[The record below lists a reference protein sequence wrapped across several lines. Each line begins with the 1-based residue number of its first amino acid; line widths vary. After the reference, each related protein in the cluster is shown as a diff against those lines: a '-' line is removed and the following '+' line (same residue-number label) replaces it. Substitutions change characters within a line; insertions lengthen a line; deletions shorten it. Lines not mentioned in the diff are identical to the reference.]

1 MYFRLAAAFG
11 SPTKTGAF
19 GENLALAAGEMA
31 ETAAARRESLA
42 ERAARQAE
50 LQKLRYQ
57 MAGEDLETL
66 RAAQAGE
73 TDAQRRLAETLLK
86 ESIAAGRPQ
95 SQKEILDMQ
104 IRLAD
109 LQQREKALGQM
120 SEPEMR
126 MKSDLENSIARQ
138 ETVLRQ
144 LSEAFQRNPNSF
156 ANNPL
161 DRAQYTMLSM
171 VGSDDDR
178 VINTAMIDNLLSAQT
193 LQSLKDTFGGSGI
206 TEKEMAALDALSG
219 ATSASREARAE
230 IILRA
235 YETAKQV
242 VERQKQKLRQ
252 IEEGTYRQY
261 NQAQGE

>member
-1 MYFRLAAAFG
+1 
-11 SPTKTGAF
+11 
-19 GENLALAAGEMA
+19 
-31 ETAAARRESLA
+31 
-42 ERAARQAE
+42 
-50 LQKLRYQ
+50 